1 MTCRCP
7 EDHPYALGKCDEK
20 DADSSGEEA
29 SGNLGVQKHG
39 EMCADMSKEDAA
51 DQSIPE
57 VLGIAPSLED
67 VVKETDIS
75 FKVNEVEASVDQ
87 GEIVH
92 AAGNPD
98 LVNEERRADS
108 DEVMNEVCPTRMFR
122 GQEYDFRCIYCK
134 VLPREGKV
142 SRSELYR
149 HYASYHFREELKREF
164 GNVTVCPFCGI
175 EMRKWQGWLHIAE
188 VHDEVEKYL
197 PERAKI
203 PEAIT
208 YRKPRKRER
217 TRMKGKL
224 AHNSDST
231 ACRFP
236 AIPEGYY
243 SERGI
248 NLNEDGEAN
257 SNGPLVVDG
266 FIIEEQVVEEAEEEE
281 QSYLLSQDEKLECA
295 VCGEKFSRGHLK
307 PARRHWKEQHGLRKQ
322 GPYLNLDLLS
332 LNSAC
337 YLK

>member
-29 SGNLGVQKHG
+29 SGNLGVQRHSG
-39 EMCADMSKEDAA
+39 MCSDKLKEDTA
-51 DQSIPE
+51 DHSFPE
-57 VLGIAPSLED
+57 VLGTVPSHED

-75 FKVNEVEASVDQ
+75 FKVNEVETSVDQ
-87 GEIVH
+87 GGIVN
-92 AAGNPD
+92 AAGKPD
-98 LVNEERRADS
+98 LVQEERRTDS

-134 VLPREGKV
+134 VLPRKGV
-142 SRSELYR
+142 ASRSELYR
-149 HYASYHFREELKREF
+149 HYASYHFRQELKREF
-164 GNVTVCPFCGI
+164 GNVTVCPVCGI
-175 EMRKWQGWLHIAE
+175 EMKSCWRHIAE

-203 PEAIT
+203 PKAIT
-208 YRKPRKRER
+208 YRRPRKLER

-236 AIPEGYY
+236 AIPEGYN
-243 SERGI
+243 SGRGI
-248 NLNEDGEAN
+248 NLNEDGEAY

-295 VCGEKFSRGHLK
+295 VCGEMFSRGHFK
-307 PARRHWKEQHGLRKQ
+307 PAIKHWKEQHGLRRQ
-322 GPYLNLDLLS
+322 GPNLNLDLLS
-332 LNSAC
+332 LISAG

>member
-1 MTCRCP
+1 MTCRCL
-7 EDHPYALGKCDEK
+7 EDHPYALEKCDEN
-20 DADSSGEEA
+20 ADSSGEEA
-29 SGNLGVQKHG
+29 SGNLGVQKHS

-51 DQSIPE
+51 HQLIPE

-98 LVNEERRADS
+98 LVKEERRADS

-134 VLPREGKV
+134 VLPREGKA

-149 HYASYHFREELKREF
+149 HYASYHFRQELKREF
-164 GNVTVCPFCGI
+164 GNVTVCPVCGI
-175 EMRKWQGWLHIAE
+175 EMKSCWRHIAE
-188 VHDEVEKYL
+188 VHDEVEEYL

-208 YRKPRKRER
+208 YRRPRKRER
-217 TRMKGKL
+217 ARMKGNL

-236 AIPEGYY
+236 AIPEGYN
-243 SERGI
+243 SGRGI
-248 NLNEDGEAN
+248 NLNEDGEAY

-295 VCGEKFSRGHLK
+295 VCGEMFSRGHFK
-307 PARRHWKEQHGLRKQ
+307 PAIKHWKEQHGLRRQ
-322 GPYLNLDLLS
+322 GPNLNLDLLS
-332 LNSAC
+332 LISAG

>member
-1 MTCRCP
+1 MTCRCL
-7 EDHPYALGKCDEK
+7 EDHPYALGKCDEN
-20 DADSSGEEA
+20 ADSSVEEA
-29 SGNLGVQKHG
+29 SGNLGVQKHS

-51 DQSIPE
+51 HQLIPE

-75 FKVNEVEASVDQ
+75 FKVNKVEASVDQ

-98 LVNEERRADS
+98 LVKEERRADS

-142 SRSELYR
+142 LRSELYR

-164 GNVTVCPFCGI
+164 GNVTVCPICGI
-175 EMRKWQGWLHIAE
+175 EMRKWQCWVHIAQ

-208 YRKPRKRER
+208 YRRPRKHER
-217 TRMKGKL
+217 ARMKGKL
-224 AHNSDST
+224 AHNSDT
-231 ACRFP
+231 
-236 AIPEGYY
+236 
-243 SERGI
+243 
-248 NLNEDGEAN
+248 
-257 SNGPLVVDG
+257 
-266 FIIEEQVVEEAEEEE
+266 
-281 QSYLLSQDEKLECA
+281 
-295 VCGEKFSRGHLK
+295 
-307 PARRHWKEQHGLRKQ
+307 
-322 GPYLNLDLLS
+322 
-332 LNSAC
+332 
-337 YLK
+337 

>member
-1 MTCRCP
+1 
-7 EDHPYALGKCDEK
+7 
-20 DADSSGEEA
+20 
-29 SGNLGVQKHG
+29 
-39 EMCADMSKEDAA
+39 
-51 DQSIPE
+51 
-57 VLGIAPSLED
+57 
-67 VVKETDIS
+67 
-75 FKVNEVEASVDQ
+75 
-87 GEIVH
+87 
-92 AAGNPD
+92 
-98 LVNEERRADS
+98 
-108 DEVMNEVCPTRMFR
+108 MFR

-164 GNVTVCPFCGI
+164 GNVRVCPICGI
-175 EMRKWQGWLHIAE
+175 ETRKWQCWLHIAE

-203 PEAIT
+203 PKAIT
-208 YRKPRKRER
+208 YRRPRKRER

-231 ACRFP
+231 ACRLP
-236 AIPEGYY
+236 AIPEGYN
-243 SERGI
+243 SGRGI
-248 NLNEDGEAN
+248 NLSEDGEAN

-281 QSYLLSQDEKLECA
+281 QSYLLSQDEKFECA
-295 VCGEKFSRGHLK
+295 VCGEMFSRGHFK
-307 PARRHWKEQHGLRKQ
+307 PASTHWKEQHGLRKQ

-332 LNSAC
+332 LISAG